1 MVWDHR
7 IESFDS
13 CFEMEKSFEERVA
26 VGKGEV
32 GE

>member
-1 MVWDHR
+1 MEWGKGK
-7 IESFDS
+7 SYS